1 MFDETQVRKPSAKM
15 GTIMKPLRKGMVSVE
30 SLMII
35 SVGAM
40 IFLGLAQFWNSSSQ
54 PRSKHLTEVVLGLG
68 KEEKFKL
75 PDFSRPNDREDQAT
89 NGQAVDKLNEFSAK
103 RLEEIMKLIA
113 LIGEQLGP
121 EEKRK
126 HWFERA
132 EKNEQGIRDLFGD
145 IAVDDPNFVFDEE
158 QLRKLGF
165 VKAKP
170 QENLLHNW
178 GEEHKHN
185 VKWTRKIGAVEY
197 GDIEII
203 LNEEDKLVTD
213 PKVMGTY
220 NFGSSELAHVAKDVI
235 PYILWGNS
243 PDDPTT
249 PAERFLRS
257 EYGVHR
263 VVEAYIN
270 SKPIGRK
277 FRDTVTN
284 GLWYLY
290 DKEFIDRQPKYP
302 RT

>member
-1 MFDETQVRKPSAKM
+1 M
-15 GTIMKPLRKGMVSVE
+15 L
-30 SLMII
+30 LLCMII
-35 SVGAM
+35 Y
-40 IFLGLAQFWNSSSQ
+40 AQE
-54 PRSKHLTEVVLGLG
+54 TD
-68 KEEKFKL
+68 L
-75 PDFSRPNDREDQAT
+75 PDFTPPS
-89 NGQAVDKLNEFSAK
+89 
-103 RLEEIMKLIA
+103 
-113 LIGEQLGP
+113 P
-121 EEKRK
+121 E
-126 HWFERA
+126 A
-132 EKNEQGIRDLFGD
+132 AAMTQ
-145 IAVDDPNFVFDEE
+145 
-158 QLRKLGF
+158 
-165 VKAKP
+165 
-170 QENLLHNW
+170 
-178 GEEHKHN
+178 
-185 VKWTRKIGAVEY
+185 Y
-197 GDIEII
+197 GNIEII